1 MRMAATAAVYNRLH
15 NTSVGVVGGGL
26 SSGQAGGGSGGG
38 LGHHHQLARSLER
51 ILEEAH
57 LSGELILTNRK
68 LKDFPKTGTKYN
80 LNDTV
85 IADLSRN
92 RFCELPEEITTFSFL
107 ETLLL
112 YHNTIRSIPES
123 VKHLTSL
130 TYLDLRS
137 NQLSSLPRELCF
149 LPLQVLLVSN
159 NRLTALPDEL
169 GRMDRLTDLDA
180 SYNQLTT
187 LPARIGE
194 LRSLRSFSLRSNQ
207 LMYLPRELTCL
218 TLVSLDVSNNR
229 ISSLPLE
236 IRQMSTLVEI
246 NLENNPM
253 TSPPASLCV
262 RGLVHVFK
270 YLETQ
275 ATKEEKGSRA
285 GGNYDGYT
293 TLRRAPRNN
302 SNGNVLET
310 HRVVRHH
317 VDSGYSTCDGIDKRW
332 SHDMPLKSKNESP
345 IRMTPT
351 TPPLT
356 KASLLNADLM
366 DASLTSSTSTIVD
379 ESISVTAA
387 VVKPLNMESQSMS
400 DLSCSPIKRKD
411 ENNLMHL
418 QQQHLNYVH
427 NHSSSS
433 SGSTPDL
440 DDGMIDHNLQ
450 QQPNGKLDDKANKN
464 LGNIQT
470 YREYK
475 EALKQQRSQ
484 EVYKLKEQ
492 KHVYDANETPSPQP
506 NEDMEIRLNGNAQSA
521 PVPKSI
527 MKNSANNSNATLNGV
542 SVSASGVGNNA
553 VVSSSNGGIEETV
566 VIPKKPIQKV
576 IPSRNT
582 ELMSSTKHSAND
594 VLSTVTT
601 NGDCIG
607 YVKPNSPMKTLNGGN
622 VVSGGNGLTGL
633 GVGILTNNNKFT
645 TTTMTTTTTSSTTG
659 GGIKSPVGNNSNK
672 IITGKAHR
680 TVTWNHDIPPEKLSF
695 TMRREFDRQREE
707 IELMTQLRS
716 IIETR
721 LKMTLPDDIASAL
734 TDGVILCHL
743 ANYVRPRSVAS
754 IHVPSPGVSKL
765 TMARCRRNVDNF
777 LEACRKIG
785 VDEELICSC
794 ADVIPLS
801 ATDADGHD
809 NDDLVTLEDFNDNN
823 DQLYRNNNNCTD
835 AETDNHEEQKRQ
847 QQRKILPNPSAVLKT
862 VAALIAMDSNPQHQ
876 NIKNLQ
882 QQHELQMKLQEFQ
895 NQHQQVPQ
903 HCVEDKKHYFYIN
916 KKPDLSKQR
925 HCMLLEN
932 NDSLLEEDEEESGD
946 RELQELMKEEQ
957 NQLTATCT
965 KEQMMME
972 FQNSN
977 YDKFDHYDNNLNSDG
992 GGDGDDCYGNGHQTD
1007 NCYSSSKNGH
1017 NNASSCSNERKQQEK
1032 HVGSSSSSTTTLS
1045 VGNLYRH
1052 CKLKT
1057 FQKIKLNLITHHG
1070 NSGGGGSNHCSSSSL
1085 LSSSMDGNMLQTIVE
1100 TDNDVISGNTT
1111 SSTTGLYQIIDEKYK
1126 IKETELSL
1134 KVINNQSSNNNNTSS
1149 ITSAV
1154 GASNMKHKLFDL
1166 SGMEKSCEK
1175 SSTTLSSA
1183 TSTQPTD
1190 AIAAAATINN
1200 TVSKRIEFFEHAN
1213 IPNGGII
1220 KPKSNIYSIY
1230 RVNDNMA
1237 IEDEKLVKN
1246 VVKLK
1251 EAGSSKSTAA
1261 TSFLLRHDSHTLTII
1276 LSCVFINL
1284 ICCAADVLEGKGV
1297 VQVAIT
1303 VGELFRIHGNGA
1315 NIQNTSKSPTRA
1327 TRATLTPSP
1336 IV

>member
-26 SSGQAGGGSGGG
+26 STGPAGGVGGGG

-68 LKDFPKTGTKYN
+68 LKDFPKTGTKFN
-80 LNDTV
+80 LHDTV

-137 NQLSSLPRELCF
+137 NQLSSMPREICF

-310 HRVVRHH
+310 HRVARHH

-345 IRMTPT
+345 KRMTPT
-351 TPPLT
+351 TPPLP

-387 VVKPLNMESQSMS
+387 VVKPLNMESQSTS
-400 DLSCSPIKRKD
+400 DLSCSPIKRK
-411 ENNLMHL
+411 EESNLMHL
-418 QQQHLNYVH
+418 QQQHLNYAH
-427 NHSSSS
+427 NNSSSS

-440 DDGMIDHNLQ
+440 DDGITMVDHNPQ
-450 QQPNGKLDDKANKN
+450 QQLNGKIDDKVNKN

-492 KHVYDANETPSPQP
+492 KHVYDVSETPSPQP
-506 NEDMEIRLNGNAQSA
+506 SEDMEIRLNGNAQSA

-527 MKNSANNSNATLNGV
+527 MKNSANNANATLNGSSV
-542 SVSASGVGNNA
+542 SVSGVGNI
-553 VVSSSNGGIEETV
+553 VVSSNGCIEETV

-582 ELMSSTKHSAND
+582 ELMSSTKHAAND

-607 YVKPNSPMKTLNGGN
+607 YVKPSSPMKTLNGGS

-645 TTTMTTTTTSSTTG
+645 TTTMTTTTTSTTPG
-659 GGIKSPVGNNSNK
+659 SMKSPVGNNSNK

-785 VDEELICSC
+785 VDE
-794 ADVIPLS
+794 
-801 ATDADGHD
+801 
-809 NDDLVTLEDFNDNN
+809 
-823 DQLYRNNNNCTD
+823 
-835 AETDNHEEQKRQ
+835 
-847 QQRKILPNPSAVLKT
+847 
-862 VAALIAMDSNPQHQ
+862 
-876 NIKNLQ
+876 
-882 QQHELQMKLQEFQ
+882 
-895 NQHQQVPQ
+895 
-903 HCVEDKKHYFYIN
+903 
-916 KKPDLSKQR
+916 
-925 HCMLLEN
+925 
-932 NDSLLEEDEEESGD
+932 
-946 RELQELMKEEQ
+946 
-957 NQLTATCT
+957 
-965 KEQMMME
+965 
-972 FQNSN
+972 
-977 YDKFDHYDNNLNSDG
+977 
-992 GGDGDDCYGNGHQTD
+992 
-1007 NCYSSSKNGH
+1007 
-1017 NNASSCSNERKQQEK
+1017 
-1032 HVGSSSSSTTTLS
+1032 
-1045 VGNLYRH
+1045 
-1052 CKLKT
+1052 
-1057 FQKIKLNLITHHG
+1057 
-1070 NSGGGGSNHCSSSSL
+1070 
-1085 LSSSMDGNMLQTIVE
+1085 
-1100 TDNDVISGNTT
+1100 
-1111 SSTTGLYQIIDEKYK
+1111 
-1126 IKETELSL
+1126 
-1134 KVINNQSSNNNNTSS
+1134 
-1149 ITSAV
+1149 
-1154 GASNMKHKLFDL
+1154 
-1166 SGMEKSCEK
+1166 
-1175 SSTTLSSA
+1175 
-1183 TSTQPTD
+1183 
-1190 AIAAAATINN
+1190 
-1200 TVSKRIEFFEHAN
+1200 
-1213 IPNGGII
+1213 
-1220 KPKSNIYSIY
+1220 
-1230 RVNDNMA
+1230 
-1237 IEDEKLVKN
+1237 
-1246 VVKLK
+1246 
-1251 EAGSSKSTAA
+1251 
-1261 TSFLLRHDSHTLTII
+1261 
-1276 LSCVFINL
+1276 NL
-1284 ICCAADVLEGKGV
+1284 ICCAADVLEGKGA

-1315 NIQNTSKSPTRA
+1315 NIQNSSKSPTRA

>member
-15 NTSVGVVGGGL
+15 NTSVGVVGGGGGT
-26 SSGQAGGGSGGG
+26 SGSGGGSGTASG
-38 LGHHHQLARSLER
+38 GHHHQLARSLER

-68 LKDFPKTGTKYN
+68 LKDFPKTGTKFN
-80 LNDTV
+80 LSDTV

-275 ATKEEKGSRA
+275 ATKDEKGSRA

-293 TLRRAPRNN
+293 TLRRAPRNQAG
-302 SNGNVLET
+302 GNVVDT
-310 HRVVRHH
+310 HRIGRHH

-332 SHDMPLKSKNESP
+332 SHDMPIKSKADSP
-345 IRMTPT
+345 KILTPT
-351 TPPLT
+351 TPPLA
-356 KASLLNADLM
+356 KATLVTPDFM
-366 DASLTSSTSTIVD
+366 DSSLTSSTSTIVD
-379 ESISVTAA
+379 ESLSITAA
-387 VVKPLNMESQSMS
+387 VVKPLNMECQSSTENLVSSPHKHNKEDNSMGNNVSQQ
-400 DLSCSPIKRKD
+400 L
-411 ENNLMHL
+411 
-418 QQQHLNYVH
+418 H
-427 NHSSSS
+427 NSYHSHNVSGSSN
-433 SGSTPDL
+433 GSTPDL
-440 DDGMIDHNLQ
+440 DDGMIDHHEQ
-450 QQPNGKLDDKANKN
+450 QQMSQTNSKHDDKFNKN
-464 LGNIQT
+464 LGNVQT

-484 EVYKLKEQ
+484 EVYKIKEQ
-492 KHVYDANETPSPQP
+492 KHTGESNEQQQQQQHHHPHQQQQQTTNAALVPP
-506 NEDMEIRLNGNAQSA
+506 NNQNPINEEMEIRLNGNTQCA

-527 MKNSANNSNATLNGV
+527 MKNSANNTNGLSNSVATTNGDD
-542 SVSASGVGNNA
+542 
-553 VVSSSNGGIEETV
+553 IV

-582 ELMSSTKHSAND
+582 ELMSATTKNE
-594 VLSTVTT
+594 LSTPNNT

-607 YVKPNSPMKTLNGGN
+607 YVKPSSPMKMANGTSNGSIN
-622 VVSGGNGLTGL
+622 TATVSGV

-645 TTTMTTTTTSSTTG
+645 TTSAG
-659 GGIKSPVGNNSNK
+659 GGISSSNNK
-672 IITGKAHR
+672 LVATGKPHR

-721 LKMTLPDDIASAL
+721 LKMTLPEDIASAL

-785 VDEELICSC
+785 VDE
-794 ADVIPLS
+794 
-801 ATDADGHD
+801 
-809 NDDLVTLEDFNDNN
+809 
-823 DQLYRNNNNCTD
+823 
-835 AETDNHEEQKRQ
+835 
-847 QQRKILPNPSAVLKT
+847 
-862 VAALIAMDSNPQHQ
+862 
-876 NIKNLQ
+876 
-882 QQHELQMKLQEFQ
+882 
-895 NQHQQVPQ
+895 
-903 HCVEDKKHYFYIN
+903 
-916 KKPDLSKQR
+916 
-925 HCMLLEN
+925 
-932 NDSLLEEDEEESGD
+932 
-946 RELQELMKEEQ
+946 
-957 NQLTATCT
+957 
-965 KEQMMME
+965 
-972 FQNSN
+972 
-977 YDKFDHYDNNLNSDG
+977 
-992 GGDGDDCYGNGHQTD
+992 
-1007 NCYSSSKNGH
+1007 
-1017 NNASSCSNERKQQEK
+1017 
-1032 HVGSSSSSTTTLS
+1032 
-1045 VGNLYRH
+1045 
-1052 CKLKT
+1052 
-1057 FQKIKLNLITHHG
+1057 
-1070 NSGGGGSNHCSSSSL
+1070 
-1085 LSSSMDGNMLQTIVE
+1085 
-1100 TDNDVISGNTT
+1100 
-1111 SSTTGLYQIIDEKYK
+1111 
-1126 IKETELSL
+1126 
-1134 KVINNQSSNNNNTSS
+1134 
-1149 ITSAV
+1149 
-1154 GASNMKHKLFDL
+1154 
-1166 SGMEKSCEK
+1166 
-1175 SSTTLSSA
+1175 
-1183 TSTQPTD
+1183 
-1190 AIAAAATINN
+1190 
-1200 TVSKRIEFFEHAN
+1200 
-1213 IPNGGII
+1213 
-1220 KPKSNIYSIY
+1220 
-1230 RVNDNMA
+1230 
-1237 IEDEKLVKN
+1237 
-1246 VVKLK
+1246 
-1251 EAGSSKSTAA
+1251 
-1261 TSFLLRHDSHTLTII
+1261 
-1276 LSCVFINL
+1276 NL
-1284 ICCAADVLEGKGV
+1284 ICCAADVLEGKGA

-1303 VGELFRIHGNGA
+1303 VCELFRLHSG
-1315 NIQNTSKSPTRA
+1315 NIQNSKSPTRA
-1327 TRATLTPSP
+1327 SRAALTPSP